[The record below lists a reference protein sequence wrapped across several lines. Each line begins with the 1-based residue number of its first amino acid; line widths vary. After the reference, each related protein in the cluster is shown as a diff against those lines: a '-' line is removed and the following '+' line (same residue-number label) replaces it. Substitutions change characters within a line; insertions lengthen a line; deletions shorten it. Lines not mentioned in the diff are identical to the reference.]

1 MREKGLQLLSL
12 LAALGV
18 WQLIALWVGTNIVP
32 GPVKVLPVVWELIK
46 TGDFSEPLTV
56 SLRRVSAGFGVAFL
70 FGMIYGIATSRSQT
84 VRTLVTPLATVVM
97 STTSLVI
104 IFIAML
110 AIGQTEFTMTL
121 IVALIVFGFI
131 GTPIRDAL
139 SGIDEELLVMAES
152 FKCGPISRLL
162 DVYIPYLIPAVLAT
176 SRIGFNLSWKIVILS
191 EIFGFGTGI
200 GRKISLAYFQYDL
213 SKLLAWLVIFLIVI
227 ILIEQVLREYERR
240 TAKWRIVGAR

>member
-1 MREKGLQLLSL
+1 MRERGLQLLSL
-12 LAALGV
+12 VVALGV
-18 WQLIALWVGTNIVP
+18 WQLIALWLGANLVP
-32 GPVKVLPVVWELIK
+32 GPVKVLPIVWDLIK
-46 TGDFSEPLTV
+46 TGDFIGPLTV
-56 SLRRVSAGFGVAFL
+56 SLQRVAVGFGVAFL

-104 IFIAML
+104 IFIVLL
-110 AIGQTEFTMTL
+110 AIGRTQFSMTL

-152 FKCGPISRLL
+152 FKSGPISRLL
-162 DVYIPYLIPAVLAT
+162 DVYIPYLIPALLAT
-176 SRIGFNLSWKIVILS
+176 SRIGFNLAWKIVILA

-200 GRKISLAYFQYDL
+200 GRKISLAYFTFDL
-213 SKLLAWLVIFLIVI
+213 SKMLAWLVIFLIVI

-240 TAKWRIVGAR
+240 TGKWRIVGAR